1 MSFGDIRDQDAPVRL
16 LSQMLLRNRIPN
28 GLLFW
33 GAGGVGKRLTAIE
46 MAKAINCTEA
56 EGDAC
61 GHCLSCRK
69 VDSRNHPDVAIIG
82 PVKKS
87 RIIDVE
93 TVRGINEMAMLRP
106 FESRWRVFIIQE
118 ADRMGGP
125 AQNHFL
131 KTLEE
136 PPGNSLFILLTEYPG
151 LLLPTIRSR
160 CQRVR
165 FGALHPQTVCD
176 LLRRERDLSPEAAE
190 AIAAIAQG
198 QMSRALDLVDSDKR
212 EVALDIVGRLD
223 GGEDPLALAEDFSKY
238 LGTKRDGI
246 KGAIK
251 AQFDDP
257 EPGAAGREAREEQK
271 MQQLALA
278 EALIRRDIMELLY
291 LFETWYRDR
300 AVLAATGD
308 LGQVLNRD
316 HSARLERAG
325 SADLGNVLAAIDK
338 ARLYLERF
346 LNEERVFRDLFFA
359 LAKGAQAPAH

>member
-1 MSFGDIRDQDAPVRL
+1 MSYRDIRDQDAPIRL
-16 LSQMLLRNRIPN
+16 LSRILLRNRIPN

-33 GAGGVGKRLTAIE
+33 GAGGVGKRLAAIE
-46 MAKAINCTEA
+46 TAKAINCAEA

-61 GHCLSCRK
+61 DNCLSCRK
-69 VDSRNHPDVAIIG
+69 IKNGNHPDVMIVA

-87 RIIDVE
+87 RIIDVD

-106 FESRWRVFIIQE
+106 FESQWRVFIILE
-118 ADRMGGP
+118 ADRMGVS

-136 PPGNSLFILLTEYPG
+136 PPGNSLFMLLTEHPG
-151 LLLPTIRSR
+151 MLLATIRSR

-165 FGALHPQTVCD
+165 FGALRPETVRE
-176 LLRRERDLSPEAAE
+176 LLQRERDLPQEAAE
-190 AIAAIAQG
+190 SIAAIAQG

-212 EVALDIVGRLD
+212 EVVLDVVGRLD
-223 GGEDPLALAEDFSKY
+223 AGDDPLALAEEFAKY
-238 LGTKRDGI
+238 LGTKRERI

-251 AQFDDP
+251 TEFEDTA
-257 EPGAAGREAREEQK
+257 PGSVGREDREELK
-271 MQQLALA
+271 NQQLALA

-316 HSARLERAG
+316 QLARLEQAG
-325 SADLGNVLAAIDK
+325 PADLEVALAAVDK

-359 LAKGAQAPAH
+359 LAKGAQALAR